1 MKTFAHLIVAE
12 ISAKDGK
19 IPEWILL
26 FKEGWNEV
34 EGETKYLVDAKSY
47 EILSAYITKRGIDIV
62 FDYEHQTIKG
72 IKAPAAGWVK
82 EYRYTEGRGI
92 EARVEWT
99 EEAAEYILKKE
110 YRYFSQVFGVR
121 KSDQRIVAL
130 HSVALTNT
138 PKTNNLTPILAKSFD
153 LEAHDGLGEENTE
166 KEKNMDFF
174 KKLFKALGLAD
185 GAKEDDVLT
194 AVAKLDEKAKTPDV
208 KEVVAKDVLDALEL
222 KEGDGT
228 SVVVASIHALK
239 QSDKTGVSREEFD
252 KVTKQLA
259 DRDAE
264 EVVAKAGAEGKITPD
279 QTKWAT
285 EYATR
290 DLEGFKTFVAKAPV
304 VVPVTK
310 LPEKKETVDDIITD
324 ETVLAVAKMMD
335 VSVEDIKQYG
345 A

>member
-1 MKTFAHLIVAE
+1 MKTFAHLVVAE

-19 IPEWILL
+19 IPEWIML

-34 EGETKYLVDAKSY
+34 EGEGKYLVDSKAY
-47 EILSAYITKRGIDIV
+47 EILSAYIARRGIDIV

-72 IKAPAAGWVK
+72 IKAPAAGWIK
-82 EYRYTEGRGI
+82 EYRYTDGIGI
-92 EARVEWT
+92 EARVEWSD
-99 EEAAEYILKKE
+99 EAAEYILKKE

-121 KSDQRIVAL
+121 KSDNRMIAL

-138 PKTNNLTPILAKSFD
+138 PKTNNLTPILAK
-153 LEAHDGLGEENTE
+153 LGE
-166 KEKNMDFF
+166 DF
-174 KKLFKALGLAD
+174 KKEEGMDLLKKLIKALGLAD
-185 GAKEDDVLT
+185 DASESDVLS
-194 AVAKLDEKAKTPDV
+194 AIKKIMNKKPEKP
-208 KEVVAKDVLDALEL
+208 KEVAAKDVLDALDL
-222 KEGDGT
+222 KEGSDT
-228 SVVVASIHALK
+228 STVVASIHALK

-259 DRDAE
+259 DRDAG

-304 VVPVTK
+304 VVPVSK
-310 LPEKKETVDDIITD
+310 LPEKKETTDDIAAD
-324 ETVLAVAKMMD
+324 ETVMAVAKMMD
-335 VSVEDIKQYG
+335 VSAEDIKKYG

>member
-1 MKTFAHLIVAE
+1 MKSFAHFIVAE

-26 FKEGWNEV
+26 FKEGWTEVQGEV
-34 EGETKYLVDAKSY
+34 EYLVDAKSY
-47 EILSAYITKRGIDIV
+47 EMLSAYVAKRGIDIV

-72 IKAPAAGWVK
+72 IKAPAAGWIK
-82 EYRYTEGRGI
+82 EYRYVEGRGI

-99 EEAAEYILKKE
+99 EEAVGYILKKE

-121 KSDQRIVAL
+121 KTDQRIVAL

-138 PKTNNLTPILAKSFD
+138 PKTNNLTPILAK
-153 LEAHDGLGEENTE
+153 LGEDFE
-166 KEKNMDFF
+166 KKEEGMDFF

-194 AVAKLDEKAKTPDV
+194 AVAKLDEKAKNPDV
-208 KEVVAKDVLDALEL
+208 KEVVAKDVLDALDL
-222 KEGDGT
+222 KEESDT
-228 SVVVASIHALK
+228 STVVASIHALK
-239 QSDKTGVSREEFD
+239 QTDKTGVSREEFE

-304 VVPVTK
+304 VVPVGK
-310 LPEKKETVDDIITD
+310 LPEKKETTDDIAAD
-324 ETVLAVAKMMD
+324 ETVMAVAKMMD
-335 VSVEDIKQYG
+335 VSAEDIKKY

>member
-19 IPEWILL
+19 LPEWMLL
-26 FKEGWNEV
+26 FKEGWTEI
-34 EGETKYLVDAKSY
+34 EGEGKYLIDAKSY
-47 EILSAYITKRGIDIV
+47 EILSGYISKRGIDIV

-72 IKAPAAGWVK
+72 SKAPAAGWIK

-92 EARVEWT
+92 EARVEWSD
-99 EEAAEYILKKE
+99 EAAEYILKKE

-121 KSDQRIVAL
+121 KSDSRMIAL

-138 PKTNNLTPILAKSFD
+138 PKTNNLTPILAK
-153 LEAHDGLGEENTE
+153 LGEDFAK
-166 KEKNMDFF
+166 KEEDMDLL
-174 KKLFKALGLAD
+174 KKLIKALGLA
-185 GAKEDDVLT
+185 EDASESDVLS
-194 AVAKLDEKAKTPDV
+194 AIKKIMNKKPEKP
-208 KEVVAKDVLDALEL
+208 KEVVAKDVLDALDL
-222 KEGDGT
+222 KEESDT
-228 SVVVASIHALK
+228 STVVASIHALK
-239 QSDKTGVSREEFD
+239 QTDKTVVSREEFD

-259 DRDAE
+259 DRDAG

-304 VVPVTK
+304 VVPVGK
-310 LPEKKETVDDIITD
+310 LPEKKETTDDIAAD
-324 ETVLAVAKMMD
+324 ETVMAVAKMMD
-335 VSVEDIKQYG
+335 VTAEDIKQY
-345 A
+345 AN

>member
-1 MKTFAHLIVAE
+1 MKHLAHLIVAE

-19 IPEWILL
+19 LPEWILL

-34 EGETKYLVDAKSY
+34 DGEIKYLVDAKSY

-121 KSDQRIVAL
+121 KTDQRIVAL

-138 PKTNNLTPILAKSFD
+138 PKTNNLTPILAK
-153 LEAHDGLGEENTE
+153 LGEENTE

-194 AVAKLDEKAKTPDV
+194 AVAKLDEKAKNPDV
-208 KEVVAKDVLDALEL
+208 KEVVAKDVLEALEL

-279 QTKWAT
+279 QNKWAK

-304 VVPVTK
+304 VVPVNK
-310 LPEKKETVDDIITD
+310 LPEKKPSTDDIITD

>member
-1 MKTFAHLIVAE
+1 MFETIIARIN
-12 ISAKDGK
+12 IKDGK
-19 IPEWILL
+19 MPEWMLL
-26 FKEGWNEV
+26 FADGWVEVDGEGLIFIDQ
-34 EGETKYLVDAKSY
+34 EGFDLVAKDF
-47 EILSAYITKRGIDIV
+47 EHRGNDIV
-62 FDYEHQTIKG
+62 FDYEHQTLKD
-72 IKAPAAGWVK
+72 IKAPAAGWIKAV
-82 EYRYTEGRGI
+82 RYTSDVGI
-92 EARVEWT
+92 EARVEWNP
-99 EEAAEYILKKE
+99 EAAGYIEKKE
-110 YRYFSQVFGVR
+110 YRYFSPVFMYR
-121 KSDQRIVAL
+121 KSDRRISGV
-130 HSVALTNT
+130 HSVALTNA
-138 PKTNNLTPILAKSFD
+138 PKTNNLTPILAK
-153 LEAHDGLGEENTE
+153 LGEEFAE
-166 KEKNMDFF
+166 KEKDMDFF

-185 GAKEDDVLT
+185 GAKEEDVLT
-194 AVAKLDEKAKTPDV
+194 AVAKLDEKAKNPDV

-222 KEGDGT
+222 KDGDGT

-285 EYATR
+285 EYAAR

-310 LPEKKETVDDIITD
+310 LPEKKETVDDIVTD

-335 VSVEDIKQYG
+335 VSVEDIKQY
-345 A
+345 AN